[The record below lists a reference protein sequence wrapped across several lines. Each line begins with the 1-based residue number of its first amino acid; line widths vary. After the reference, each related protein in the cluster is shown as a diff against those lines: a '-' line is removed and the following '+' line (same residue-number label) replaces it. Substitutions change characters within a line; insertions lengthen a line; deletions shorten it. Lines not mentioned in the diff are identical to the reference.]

1 MSNKVTAHAFGTV
14 HKPKIT
20 VHGQWTMPDV
30 RPGKKKHKKRNARN
44 AIPKRDVSV
53 LIASTNLCRI
63 QSFFLYLFF
72 NYSNLVHSK
81 NLQFE
86 MIMESRN

>member
-1 MSNKVTAHAFGTV
+1 MRLALFISLKSLFMDNEQCQTCV
-14 HKPKIT
+14 
-20 VHGQWTMPDV
+20 QE
-30 RPGKKKHKKRNARN
+30 KKKHRKRNARN
-44 AIPKRDVSV
+44 AIPKRHVSV